1 MAVDKMRL
9 VFPLLSLT
17 LICSFYDRHRQSYY
31 EAVRREK
38 IYQEVADKVV
48 RKVNNLRAVLSG
60 IGTSKLHF
68 LMKDWLEAEGIK
80 MGRDKLHKLLR
91 ERDLLIKKVMELGL
105 LTLIIITE
113 NTMICGES
121 W

>member
-1 MAVDKMRL
+1 MRL

>member
-1 MAVDKMRL
+1 MRL

-68 LMKDWLEAEGIK
+68 LMKDWYLW
-80 MGRDKLHKLLR
+80 LYS
-91 ERDLLIKKVMELGL
+91 
-105 LTLIIITE
+105 LTAKTLFTRVYPNRIFEIFSVANYQKNIAQ
-113 NTMICGES
+113 
-121 W
+121 